1 VTVTDLAG
9 FLIAPEWSSSGPG
22 QRGAAPGA
30 ARALG
35 LRYPYTWA
43 KDWIDLTGPGRTR
56 EAGIVK
62 IGTAQIG
69 RGEVIAL
76 IADRAKQRTVSG

>member
-1 VTVTDLAG
+1 MTVTDLAG
-9 FLIAPEWSSSGPG
+9 FLIAQEWSSGPG
-22 QRGAAPGA
+22 QWGAAPGA

-56 EAGIVK
+56 EAGDTVK
-62 IGTAQIG
+62 IGAAQIG